1 MYSNICY
8 NILNSTLTPRYAILL
23 RFRLVYDLFFYCLG
37 RKKTYKSK
45 KKRVAKSIYFANAL
59 F

>member
-1 MYSNICY
+1 M
-8 NILNSTLTPRYAILL
+8 
-23 RFRLVYDLFFYCLG
+23 RFYCVYDFLRPVFYCLG